1 MFVSGIQE
9 KYDEKL
15 LENRMVVESSVIGTI
30 YKDFLLLNDYDLK
43 VEDFKTTEGR
53 FLFSMANKLNESNIS
68 TLTEFDLMN

>member
-43 VEDFKTTEGR
+43 VEILKLQKVDFY
-53 FLFSMANKLNESNIS
+53 LVWQIN
-68 TLTEFDLMN
+68 